1 MFTAAPWLGK
11 TQSAACIVEFDMF
24 KSIASELLAT
34 SELLA
39 AVGVFINKQATIKRR
54 QTCHFMRE
62 FAESF
67 ATF

>member
-24 KSIASELLAT
+24 SSIAYELLAT

-39 AVGVFINKQATIKRR
+39 AVGVFINKQATIKKA
-54 QTCHFMRE
+54 TDM
-62 FAESF
+62 SF
-67 ATF
+67 YERVR